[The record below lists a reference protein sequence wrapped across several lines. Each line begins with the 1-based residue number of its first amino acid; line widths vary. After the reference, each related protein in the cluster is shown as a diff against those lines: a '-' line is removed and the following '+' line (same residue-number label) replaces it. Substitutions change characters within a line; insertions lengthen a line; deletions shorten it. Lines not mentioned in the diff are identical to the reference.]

1 VIGQRLRTAA
11 FFLPAIVIII
21 QTVYFWKMEITD
33 IEKKLKQAQFF
44 FWMNLSLTLFAFSI
58 FIKSLNS
65 EVTWKIICSGTG
77 FSLILFLTILLF
89 IRILTL
95 KKNIKVN

>member
-1 VIGQRLRTAA
+1 
-11 FFLPAIVIII
+11 
-21 QTVYFWKMEITD
+21 METTELD
-33 IEKKLKQAQFF
+33 KKLKQAQFI

-65 EVTWKIICSGTG
+65 EITWKIICSGTG

-89 IRILTL
+89 MRILTL
-95 KKNIKVN
+95 KKHIKIS